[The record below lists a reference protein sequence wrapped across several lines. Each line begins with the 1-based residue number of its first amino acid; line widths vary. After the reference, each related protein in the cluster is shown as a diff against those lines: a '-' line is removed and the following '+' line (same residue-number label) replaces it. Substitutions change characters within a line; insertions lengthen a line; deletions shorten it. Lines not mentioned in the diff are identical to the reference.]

1 MTPEKCAKC
10 LKPKSAQPGSLTQWI
25 ILCTCDRLPTSTP
38 LVGSE
43 AIPHCKACGKPI
55 REQRSGSLTQWIF
68 QRDSCSCQIPGSLS
82 AVPVDEKTIE
92 AIEVE
97 PLDELDIE
105 SGKFPLDRYGP
116 LEILGEGSTGT
127 VYLSHDRLLQKRVAV
142 KVLKTLDRD
151 ALLAFQNEART
162 TSKLSHP
169 HIIKVLDFG
178 STEGGVPFMV
188 MELVGGVSLESYL
201 RKHGKLDLTT
211 ATTLF
216 KQLSEALAY
225 AHSMGVLHRDLKPSN
240 ILIVK
245 TVNELNAYLIDF
257 GVAKLQTFS
266 QAVTKYNGMVMIGTP
281 AYMSPDQALG
291 REFDERS
298 DLYSLACVMFESLTG
313 HQLFHA
319 ETPLEVINLHAKKIP
334 PDVLDYI
341 SETSRSAAMA
351 KIVEVCLSKDPE
363 QRYQSARDLERALN
377 AIPSET
383 SQEGSSAQNS
393 NLDSASDIES
403 HSSMLAGKQLYV
415 AAITFLFLAI
425 GGFFLYAIMLSK
437 SETEGFKTESAQKTK
452 KNSTLNA
459 LGTVTPD
466 EMSAKRPVQPR
477 TKILSISLI
486 NETDAGLEHLS
497 SDYPNLSKLEI
508 VDSKISPAGFRH
520 LRKIPIKILRLE
532 NLIITREHMHE
543 ISLMPSVV
551 HINFGVQNELD
562 LSAIGEL
569 KKLDLK
575 YLKFSD
581 ALITQKA
588 IEEISGLEHLNTLGM
603 LHCTGLANIDLSP
616 LSKLKSLWSLDLSS
630 SDITDA
636 TIKPVPQMR
645 AGLLIINFTHVTNN
659 IFPVLAKA
667 KYLNEIYLSASNSI
681 DATVVK
687 QFKKE
692 THKRVIIN
700 SQSIFKDLEKGLIE

>member
-25 ILCTCDRLPTSTP
+25 ILCSCDRLSPSTP
-38 LVGSE
+38 LVEPE

-55 REQRSGSLTQWIF
+55 RKQRSGSLTQWIF
-68 QRDSCSCQIPGSLS
+68 QRDSCNCQNPSSLS
-82 AVPVDEKTIE
+82 AVPVDEIAIE

-97 PLDELDIE
+97 RLDELDIE
-105 SGKFPLDRYGP
+105 PGKFPLDRYGP

-142 KVLKTLDRD
+142 KVLKTFDRD

-188 MELVGGVSLESYL
+188 MELVEGVSLESYL
-201 RKHGKLDLTT
+201 RDHGKLDLITCT
-211 ATTLF
+211 ALF
-216 KQLSEALAY
+216 RQLSEALVY

-245 TVNELNAYLIDF
+245 TVTELNAYLIDF
-257 GVAKLQTFS
+257 GVAKLQTYS
-266 QAVTKYNGMVMIGTP
+266 QSVTRYNGMVMIGTP
-281 AYMSPDQALG
+281 TYMSPDQALG

-313 HQLFHA
+313 HQLFRA
-319 ETPLEVINLHAKKIP
+319 ETPLELINLHAKKIP
-334 PDVLDYI
+334 PDVLEYI
-341 SETSRSAAMA
+341 SETPVSAAIA
-351 KIVEVCLSKDPE
+351 KILETCLSKDPE

-377 AIPSET
+377 AIPTEE
-383 SQEGSSAQNS
+383 SQEDSSAQNS

-403 HSSMLAGKQLYV
+403 QSSMLAGKRLYL
-415 AAITFLFLAI
+415 AAITLLLLSI
-425 GGFFLYAIMLSK
+425 GGFFLYAITLSK
-437 SETEGFKTESAQKTK
+437 GETEIVETEGAYATKT
-452 KNSTLNA
+452 NSPLNA
-459 LGTVTPD
+459 LGTATPK
-466 EMSAKRPVQPR
+466 EVSAKRPVQPR
-477 TKILSISLI
+477 TKILSMSLI
-486 NETDAGLEHLS
+486 NETDAGLKHLA
-497 SDYPNLSKLEI
+497 SDYPNLAKLEL
-508 VDSKISPAGFRH
+508 VDSKLSPAGIRY
-520 LRKIPIKILRLE
+520 LRKIPVKILRLE
-532 NLIITREHMHE
+532 NLNITREHMHE
-543 ISLMPSVV
+543 ISLLPSVE

-581 ALITQKA
+581 ARITQKA
-588 IEEISGLEHLNTLGM
+588 IEAISRFEHLTQLGM
-603 LHCTGLANIDLSP
+603 VHCEGFANIDLSP
-616 LSKLKSLWSLDLSS
+616 LSRLKSLWSLDLSN
-630 SDITDA
+630 SDITDS

-645 AGLLIINFTHVTNN
+645 AGLLVINFTHVTNN
-659 IFPVLAKA
+659 IFPILAKA
-667 KYLNEIYLSASNSI
+667 KYLTEIDLSASASI
-681 DATVVK
+681 DQNVLK
-687 QFKKE
+687 KFEKE
-692 THKRVIIN
+692 TRKRVVIN
-700 SQSIFKDLEKGLIE
+700 SQSIFKDFDKDLMD